1 MKKLNRDK
9 NVHQIDI
16 SPIKGLLRYRW
27 LFFAS
32 LVLSVIFYSVFITQQ
47 LTNTYDG
54 IWLGDYLSAGAWEV
68 SIGRW
73 MLIYLDRLH
82 LGMQTE
88 PLATGLTLAFILA
101 GAILMID
108 MFRIRGIFAGLVPAA
123 VMTGS
128 IVTCIVSYR
137 YTAIS
142 YGICMFLSVASVWFL
157 MARPLG
163 WLRYVLSCG
172 CLVCSLG
179 IYQSDIAVT
188 AVLMVFIFIEM
199 LLSERDAREIR
210 SFVIESAAI
219 IILGCIIYRIIA
231 VLHMQLLAIPPAD
244 YMGADSLSIGNM
256 ILALPESIGECYQH
270 FYRFFFTDGLYYFN
284 IFQRFIIFRYL
295 FAGFMLLM
303 VAVRLAGILRRK
315 HFVSAGLVAAAILVL
330 PIACDLSM
338 LFAPEAGYMMQQTF
352 GLFMVF
358 PCVLCLIRAGREDGY
373 AEAVEASDHE
383 ISDRSGKGG
392 ASAEASSANVNDFR
406 FLAGLKNG
414 AHSMKRSV
422 AAGAFALL
430 AMFFIYGNAWQC
442 NRDIMAMDEGRT
454 ATRAMLERM
463 VDDLIQDGLLSRDRQ
478 YAIMG
483 RPADNKTL
491 FVTSGC
497 FDGANGYARYGEFWT
512 DTNSVFMYYQGLLR
526 DISVNMPLVN
536 NETYEALRNTQEV
549 KSMPAFPA
557 EGSIREINGV
567 VVVKLG

>member
-9 NVHQIDI
+9 NVHQFDI

-27 LFFAS
+27 LFFAG

-54 IWLGDYLSAGAWEV
+54 IWLGNYLSAGAWEV

-157 MARPLG
+157 MARSLG

-256 ILALPESIGECYQH
+256 ILALPESIEECYQH

-284 IFQRFIIFRYL
+284 IFQRFVLFRYL
-295 FAGFMLLM
+295 FAGFMLLV
-303 VAVRLAGILRRK
+303 VAVRLTGLLRRK
-315 HFVSAGLVAAAILVL
+315 YFVSAGLVAAAILVL

-338 LFAPEAGYMMQQTF
+338 LFAPEAGYMMQQAF

-358 PCVLCLIRAGREDGY
+358 PCVLCLIRTGREDGY
-373 AEAVEASDHE
+373 AVDAEVSDHE
-383 ISDRSGKGG
+383 TSDRSGKDR
-392 ASAEASSANVNDFR
+392 ALAEVSSANVNASRPF
-406 FLAGLKNG
+406 AGLKKG
-414 AHSMKRSV
+414 THSMRNV

-463 VDDLIQDGLLSRDRQ
+463 VDDLIRDGLLSRDRQ

-491 FVTSGC
+491 FVTSGI
-497 FDGANGYARYGEFWT
+497 FDGANAYARYGEFWT
-512 DTNSVFMYYQGLLR
+512 DTNSMFMYYQGLLR

-549 KSMPAFPA
+549 KSMPVFPA
-557 EGSIREINGV
+557 EGSIREINGA